1 MMFLRRATAALL
13 WVHTEQSCMLRCR
26 GLKRWTVIQ
35 LVKEGNKERFRITLT
50 LTLFRRKTDI
60 VVRARRE
67 ESQPW
72 RHRSKSRGNGLFRG
86 KGQVH

>member
-1 MMFLRRATAALL
+1 
-13 WVHTEQSCMLRCR
+13 MLRCW

-35 LVKEGNKERFRITLT
+35 LVKGRDKERARIS
-50 LTLFRRKTDI
+50 RRADI

-72 RHRSKSRGNGLFRG
+72 RHRSKS
-86 KGQVH
+86 